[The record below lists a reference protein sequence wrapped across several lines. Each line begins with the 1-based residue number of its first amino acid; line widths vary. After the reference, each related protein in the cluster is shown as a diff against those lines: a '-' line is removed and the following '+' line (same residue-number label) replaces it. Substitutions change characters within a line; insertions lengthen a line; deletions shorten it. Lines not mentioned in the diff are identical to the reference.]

1 MSDATIDVFEKFT
14 GKVLDTN
21 VKVTSITDNTIGY
34 YGNGTGGILKNGVPV
49 VGTHYTIRYNLR
61 NVTPSIGLDY
71 LLSDVP
77 NTFVDREENC
87 IAAFSG
93 YPSGDFNTTD
103 RSKTFTSN
111 DFGLVGSGITI
122 TNHEFL
128 QGEKVYY
135 QPLTVSTGVIGPN
148 DNRSGIETGI
158 YYVSV
163 VDDDH
168 IKLSLTRQAIFT
180 EDTLWDVTPE

>member
-1 MSDATIDVFEKFT
+1 M
-14 GKVLDTN
+14 L
-21 VKVTSITDNTIGY
+21 
-34 YGNGTGGILKNGVPV
+34 P
-49 VGTHYTIRYNLR
+49 R
-61 NVTPSIGLDY
+61 GL
-71 LLSDVP
+71 S
-77 NTFVDREENC
+77 RGHKEENC

-103 RSKTFTSN
+103 RSKTFTSD

-135 QPLTVSTGVIGPN
+135 QPLTASTGVIGAN
-148 DNRSGIETGI
+148 ENRSGIETGI
-158 YYVSV
+158 YYISV

-168 IKLSLTRQAIFT
+168 IKLSLTNKI
-180 EDTLWDVTPE
+180 